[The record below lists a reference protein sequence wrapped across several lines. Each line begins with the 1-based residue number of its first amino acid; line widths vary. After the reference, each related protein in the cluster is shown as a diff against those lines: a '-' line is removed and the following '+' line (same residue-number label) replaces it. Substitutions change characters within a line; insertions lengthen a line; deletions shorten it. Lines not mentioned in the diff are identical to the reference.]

1 MLSNLKPVE
10 KIKTWLHY
18 TSKYIF
24 SDNVHTVAQFMDA
37 LNLIK
42 SDRSVADVGIAAMTS
57 LPREKWADARKHL
70 LSLSKKNVK
79 NLHQI
84 ESAVHVLCLDSAT
97 PTNLTDIMR
106 NCMTGDSTCR

>member
-1 MLSNLKPVE
+1 MKRGYYF
-10 KIKTWLHY
+10 KC
-18 TSKYIF
+18 IF
-24 SDNVHTVAQFMDA
+24 SGNVHTVEQFMDA
-37 LNLIK
+37 LKLIK

-57 LPREKWADARKHL
+57 LPRDKWADARKHL
-70 LSLSKKNVK
+70 LSLSEENLK